1 MSEPVASAR
10 NLSKRFGTKDAL
22 IDITAEIEQG
32 DVIGVLGKN
41 GAGKTT
47 LLEVLLGFSPPS
59 AGTAMIFGEDSLR
72 LSEAAKARIGF
83 VPQQDELLGMLSG
96 KQQVAIG
103 AVFHKRWDH
112 ALIDRLL
119 VDWEV
124 PTDRRIHTLSV
135 GERQKLSVPQ
145 GVEVAIIIYP
155 VGALTA
161 IVLAMLVFT
170 GQPNWIWIGLPLL
183 SGFMQWMSA
192 GGPAHLREAGVSLP
206 WIVAVA
212 SVGAR
217 VVFATWYLRARYVRP
232 VLRVA
237 TADSARSAWPWG
249 AAALPS
255 ELTRAVAVRMLLA
268 GHVQRPLAQQLLIA
282 AGIGALLCLV
292 APLLQY
298 LPGQQTTTPP
308 FTRFLWP
315 FYAMVIMAFGTHP
328 LVRQS
333 RFLWLRVPGARGEV
347 LKLVERMVARLYARV
362 AVAIVAFVLFALWVL
377 GTPLGEAA
385 WGVHSCARP
394 RCIRRAWVLPRCATS
409 GSWSWA

>member
-1 MSEPVASAR
+1 MKAVVRVYWTFFTGFPVQR
-10 NLSKRFGTKDAL
+10 WL
-22 IDITAEIEQG
+22 
-32 DVIGVLGKN
+32 GVLGVIVL
-41 GAGKTT
+41 GLGLVAG
-47 LLEVLLGFSPPS
+47 LAGSLAGSPLEWGTPFGLLGFFIFALFPAAFAAGGTLRALS
-59 AGTAMIFGEDSLR
+59 APHS
-72 LSEAAKARIGF
+72 
-83 VPQQDELLGMLSG
+83 
-96 KQQVAIG
+96 
-103 AVFHKRWDH
+103 H
-112 ALIDRLL
+112 RLL
-119 VDWEV
+119 PFFRVRVLCAVVLFVVTIAVLWYALAAWLAQAG
-124 PTDRRIHTLSV
+124 R
-135 GERQKLSVPQ
+135 PQ
-145 GVEVAIIIYP
+145 GVEVAIIYP

-183 SGFMQWMSA
+183 FGFMHWMSA

-212 SVGAR
+212 SVGAW
-217 VVFATWYLRARYVRP
+217 VAFAIWYLRARYVRP
-232 VLRVA
+232 VLWVT
-237 TADSARSAWPWG
+237 TADPARSAWPWG
-249 AAALPS
+249 AAALPT
-255 ELTRAVAVRMLLA
+255 ELTRAAAVRVLLA

-315 FYAMVIMAFGTHP
+315 FYAMLIMAFATHP

-394 RCIRRAWVLPRCATS
+394 RCIRRAWVLPRCAMS